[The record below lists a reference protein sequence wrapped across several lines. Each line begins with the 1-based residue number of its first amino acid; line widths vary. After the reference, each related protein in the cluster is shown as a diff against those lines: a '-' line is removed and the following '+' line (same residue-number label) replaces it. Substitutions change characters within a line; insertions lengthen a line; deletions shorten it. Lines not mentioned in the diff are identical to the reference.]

1 MWYTVQS
8 GDSIFSIAQ
17 SFGISP
23 QQLTT
28 ANKIAEGEELIPG
41 QRLFIPVQIS
51 GDYIHGAVGILL

>member
-1 MWYTVQS
+1 MWYTVQP
-8 GDSIFSIAQ
+8 GDSLFSIAQ

-41 QRLFIPVQIS
+41 QGLFIPVQIS
-51 GDYIHGAVGILL
+51 KVITYTVQSVLL